1 MMITPDPLNTGDRI
15 AIVAPAGKVPQKTVE
30 NAAEVFRHW
39 GLEVVLGKHL
49 FNNVFQYS
57 ASDHDRLRD
66 LQQALDDPSIKAIF
80 CARGGYGAIRII
92 DQLHFEGFRKAPK
105 WVIGF
110 SDITV
115 IHAHMHVHLGTESI
129 HGTMAA
135 GMDYNGSGPESLRSI
150 LFGPPP
156 EYNLPKHPLSRT
168 GSSEGQLIGGNL
180 AILAGLLG
188 SPSDMDTRGK
198 ILFIEEV
205 GEHLYRID
213 RMMWSL
219 KRAGKLAGLS
229 GLIVGGMT
237 DIPDSKKDFGKEPNE
252 IIHEHLKPY
261 DYPVCFNFP
270 AGHQTDNRALVLG
283 RNITLEVDRKCRVRF
298 QTPGGRYK

>member
-1 MMITPDPLNTGDRI
+1 MMITPDPLNQGDCI
-15 AIVAPAGKVPQKTVE
+15 AIVAPAGKIPQKTVE

-39 GLEVVLGKHL
+39 GLEIVLGKHL
-49 FNNVFQYS
+49 FSNAFQYS
-57 ASDHDRLRD
+57 ASDQNRLLD
-66 LQQALDDPSIKAIF
+66 LQQALDDPSIKAVF
-80 CARGGYGAIRII
+80 CARGGYGTIRII
-92 DQLHFEGFRKAPK
+92 DRINWAGFRKAPK

-115 IHAHMHVHLGTESI
+115 IHAHLHVHFGTESI

-135 GMDYNGSGPESLRSI
+135 GLTGDGPGPESLRST
-150 LFGPPP
+150 LFGMPP

-168 GSSEGQLIGGNL
+168 GSSQGQLIGGNL

-188 SPSDMDTRGK
+188 SSSDMDTRGK

-219 KRAGKLAGLS
+219 KRSGKLAHLS

-237 DIPDSKKDFGKEPNE
+237 DIPDSTEDFGKGPNE
-252 IIHEHLKPY
+252 IIREHVKEY
-261 DYPVCFNFP
+261 DYPVCVNFP
-270 AGHQTDNRALVLG
+270 AGHQPDNRALILG
-283 RNITLEVDRKCRVRF
+283 RNTSLDVDQQCRIRF
-298 QTPGGRYK
+298 QNPGEQT